1 MFSALQ
7 LESWLNE
14 VAKALEAP
22 CSVYLI
28 GGCAMCFKDLKTAT
42 KDVDAIVI
50 SRQEFDT
57 LDKAILKAGFRRNT
71 DLKDDFY
78 LTALAVYEKG
88 SSRIDVFLKEVGKM
102 LKFTSSMKQRAKLH
116 SNAGNLKVYTAS
128 NEDIFLFKAMTPRP
142 GDVDD
147 CVALMRTP
155 LNYDAIYEE
164 CMNQSSSEKKWY
176 FWLYEKLCAIEN
188 SAGIESPIKNKV
200 YQIVKDSWKDRP
212 SDFMSGIQ
220 NVEVHVPDKKLA
232 KKVKLAEAE

>member
-1 MFSALQ
+1 MFNAQQ

-28 GGCAMCFKDLKTAT
+28 GGCAMCFKDLKTVT
-42 KDVDAIVI
+42 KDVDAIVT

-57 LDKAILKAGFRRNT
+57 LDKAILKAGFNRST
-71 DLKDDFY
+71 DLKDNFY

-102 LKFTSSMKQRAKLH
+102 LRFTSSMKHRAKLH
-116 SNAGNLKVYTAS
+116 SSIGNLKVYAAS
-128 NEDIFLFKAMTPRP
+128 SEDIFLFKAMTPRP

-147 CVALMRTP
+147 CIALMRTP
-155 LNYDAIYEE
+155 LNYEAIVEE
-164 CMNQSSSEKKWY
+164 CVSQSQGQNKWC
-176 FWLYEKLCAIEN
+176 FWLYEKLCTIEN
-188 SAGIESPIKNKV
+188 SAGIESPIKGKV

-212 SDFMSGIQ
+212 SDFMSDIP
-220 NVEVHVPDKKLA
+220 NVEAHIPDKKLA
-232 KKVKLAEAE
+232 EEAKHGGE